1 MNWRSIV
8 RRRTLGG
15 STLKMFSSILRLP
28 EFDGDLKH
36 LKKRYPSLDEDLAV
50 LTKALHVWLCVSGK
64 AGQSLNKSFVI
75 MSGYAPVDECFLYK
89 VRHMSCKALKGK
101 GNQTGLRVIF
111 AYWADSDT
119 LEFIQLYFKADSDL
133 EDQKRI
139 RNYVKTVQ
147 R

>member
-1 MNWRSIV
+1 
-8 RRRTLGG
+8 
-15 STLKMFSSILRLP
+15 MFSQILHTP
-28 EFDGDLKH
+28 EFEVDLKH
-36 LKKRYPSLDEDLAV
+36 LKKRYQSLDEDLET
-50 LTKALHVWLCVSGK
+50 LIKALFLWLCLQHK

-75 MSGYAPVDECFLYK
+75 MSGYAPVDGCFLYK

-111 AYWADSDT
+111 AYWPASDT
-119 LEFIQLYFKADSDL
+119 LELIQLYFKADSGR
-133 EDQKRI
+133 EDQNRV